1 MPNVSNSNQYYELW
15 VLLQQASDA
24 MFEARENEL
33 REYGITAMQAAVL
46 YIVKAIGDEA
56 TPAQVSRWILR
67 KPHSVSGILQRMEKA
82 GLVKKTKDL
91 TRRNLI
97 RVTMTDKGRQAL
109 SQSMKRKSFQRILSS
124 LSENERQQLRAQLR
138 TVRNKGLKEIGMD
151 PRKMPFPK

>member
-1 MPNVSNSNQYYELW
+1 MSNVSNANQYYELW

-91 TRRNLI
+91 TRRNMV

-138 TVRNKGLKEIGMD
+138 TVRNKGLKEIGVD

>member
-1 MPNVSNSNQYYELW
+1 MQDVSNANQYYELW
-15 VLLQQASDA
+15 MLLQQANNTIC
-24 MFEARENEL
+24 EARENEL
-33 REYGITAMQAAVL
+33 RGYGITAMQAAVL
-46 YIVKAIGDEA
+46 SIVEAIGDEV
-56 TPAQVSRWILR
+56 TPAQISRWILR

-91 TRRNLI
+91 SRRNSV

-109 SQSMKRKSFQRILSS
+109 SQSMKKDSFQRIFSS
-124 LSENERQQLRAQLR
+124 LSDDERQQLTAQLR

>member
-1 MPNVSNSNQYYELW
+1 MPNVSNLNQYYELW

>member
-124 LSENERQQLRAQLR
+124 LSEDERQQMRAQLR